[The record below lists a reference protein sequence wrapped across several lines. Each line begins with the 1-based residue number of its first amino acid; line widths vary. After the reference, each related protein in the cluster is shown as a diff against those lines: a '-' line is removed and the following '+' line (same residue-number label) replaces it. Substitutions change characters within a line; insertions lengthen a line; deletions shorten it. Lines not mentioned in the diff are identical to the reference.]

1 MPSIEEYM
9 FGGLSNMTY
18 EELIDWYSTE
28 YGVTASQI
36 DDWCAVAN
44 QYDVSE
50 LSAVEELIGNQVS
63 FTKTA
68 DGLYNVTGY
77 DTVGQIATN
86 TSLPNSNLIGT
97 ARSKFNT
104 MLNRGKTVAGKLN
117 ITRYPASG
125 SFAQKAGY
133 IFGSVGSA
141 VGAVSAGITLGKT
154 IDSALYN
161 LNPNFWDE
169 HGMSS
174 LDPNTWSSITSGD
187 DSWQAGLFN
196 FVFGIDPDTG
206 NTQAYMDERAFALLS
221 KFMLDNGAFQEKSS
235 YIDTSQNMETPSG
248 TIIDFTGKSSIP
260 VYSSAHSWWYTNGG
274 KPSQYIGQ
282 TRTYTPD
289 TSSVKTTLLG
299 RQGDYGPYATLV
311 LMADTQAF
319 TGVVN
324 VTKYNSSGTVTES
337 TDTAI
342 SGSVTTPYGAPQA
355 RYNANPVGYTD
366 MPMIPE
372 AEWSSNLSLLAY
384 VLCYGNVIQ
393 SGGVDGIGNQTGA
406 TLPNTSDWSDVPS
419 TLNSLKQQYPD
430 LWNDALVWDNVQ
442 PDGSNPQLTYIPVS
456 FPNINSYNDTQ
467 PTSSP
472 LSQSDTLINVN
483 TLPQTLIDTITKIL
497 EQPQTQ
503 PQTQTETT
511 PQNPVDTG
519 TGDTSSPILPVGS
532 ASALWSVYNPT
543 QGQVDSFGAWL
554 WSSPFETNIGKLFQN
569 PIDGVITLH
578 KVFATPDNGSAANIV
593 VGTLDSGVSSATVP
607 NQYTTVDCGS
617 VDLYEY
623 FGNVFDYPPFTNVS
637 LYLPFIGIVPLDT
650 NDVMRST
657 ISVTYGVDVYTGACL
672 AMVEVSRDGNTVN
685 MYQYAGMCSVEYP
698 ITNVQHSQF
707 ISGVLAV
714 ASGVASVA
722 TAGIGAPAALA
733 IAGGA
738 ATAAKAN
745 VGRSGS
751 FSGNAGAMGIKNP
764 YLIIQR
770 PQTKVADAFP
780 YLAGYPTNVS
790 GKLSNFG
797 GHVVVTD
804 VHVEGMSATDTELS
818 MIEQLL
824 HVGVLV

>member
-18 EELIDWYSTE
+18 EELVDWYSTE

-125 SFAQKAGY
+125 SFTQKAGY

-161 LNPNFWDE
+161 LNPDFWNE

-206 NTQAYMDERAFALLS
+206 NTQAYMDANAFALMALYMKEMGVFNPS
-221 KFMLDNGAFQEKSS
+221 DSYAKSS
-235 YIDTSQNMETPSG
+235 VIDGTTIPNLPVYNFSTDISASNIGYWVSDPMYFTSISNPQSLRGAGQLASLGKITGTITAFKHSSLSSVVWASSTLSMANMRRVSSNNGSYSLSNQMPTGEYTYDGKKVYWGRDFGDVSTYINNYDDSTFIDTPNFDKIAWN
-248 TIIDFTGKSSIP
+248 II
-260 VYSSAHSWWYTNGG
+260 
-274 KPSQYIGQ
+274 
-282 TRTYTPD
+282 
-289 TSSVKTTLLG
+289 
-299 RQGDYGPYATLV
+299 YGEIV
-311 LMADTQAF
+311 
-319 TGVVN
+319 
-324 VTKYNSSGTVTES
+324 
-337 TDTAI
+337 
-342 SGSVTTPYGAPQA
+342 
-355 RYNANPVGYTD
+355 
-366 MPMIPE
+366 
-372 AEWSSNLSLLAY
+372 
-384 VLCYGNVIQ
+384 
-393 SGGVDGIGNQTGA
+393 SGGNIEGIGNQDGA
-406 TLPNTSDWSDVPS
+406 TLPSVSDWVDIPS
-419 TLNSLKQQYPD
+419 TLQSLQNQYPD
-430 LWNDALVWDNVQ
+430 MFNDALVWDNVQ
-442 PDGSNPQLTYIPVS
+442 PDGSNPQLIYIPVS

-578 KVFATPDNGSAANIV
+578 KVFATPNTGSAANIV

-617 VDLYEY
+617 IDLYED
-623 FGNVFDYPPFTNVS
+623 FGNVFDYPPFTSVS

-790 GKLSNFG
+790 GKLYNFG

-824 HVGVLV
+824 HDGVLV